1 MTPISLY
8 RLNRIKLYVFLGAL
22 LSIMLLLVLV
32 ETVFVSFILAIALS
46 YALSPAVNYLEREG
60 MSRPKGTALIFAMV
74 SMLLF
79 TFGWLSFPFLTQQI
93 ELLPAKL
100 NQSTMVM
107 EGFISRIQTKWLQE
121 LSIKLIHEG
130 HLHLQTYWVSIPAV
144 VQNMI
149 TVFVLTPFMA
159 YFLVQDGR
167 KVLHSLLSLVPNSLF
182 EVTLKLHHQIN
193 HQIGDFVR
201 ARLLE
206 SFFVS
211 FLVGLGLTLLDV
223 PFAVALA
230 VFAGITNLIPYVG
243 PLIGVIP
250 ALVVGFGAENP
261 QTTVLAILSVYGVA
275 QLLDILFI
283 IPLVV
288 AKIVD
293 LHPVSVLIAIIVG
306 AQFFGVLGM
315 LVAIPVASA
324 IKVTTVTVYR
334 HVTEI
339 GAEG

>member
-1 MTPISLY
+1 MTPVSLY
-8 RLNRIKLYVFLGAL
+8 RMNRIKLYVFLSAL
-22 LSIMLLLVLV
+22 LSIGLLLIFVQ
-32 ETVFVSFILAIALS
+32 TVFVSFILAIALS
-46 YALSPAVNYLEREG
+46 YALSPTVNYLEREG
-60 MSRPKGTALIFAMV
+60 LSRSKGTALVFAVV
-74 SMLLF
+74 SLILF
-79 TFGWLSFPFLTQQI
+79 VLGWLSFPFLTQQI
-93 ELLPAKL
+93 EQLPGKL
-100 NQSTMVM
+100 HQSIMVL

-130 HLHLQTYWVSIPAV
+130 HLHLQSYWISVPTII
-144 VQNMI
+144 QNMV

-182 EVTLKLHHQIN
+182 EVTLKLQHQIN

-206 SFFVS
+206 SFFIS
-211 FLVGLGLTLLDV
+211 FLVGLGLSLLEV
-223 PFAVALA
+223 PFASALA

-243 PLIGVIP
+243 PIIGVIP

-293 LHPVSVLIAIIVG
+293 LHPVSVLVAIIVG

-315 LVAIPVASA
+315 LIAIPVASA
-324 IKVTTVTVYR
+324 IKVTTQTIYR

-339 GAEG
+339 GAGG

>member
-1 MTPISLY
+1 MTPVSLY
-8 RLNRIKLYVFLGAL
+8 RLNRIKLYVFLSAL
-22 LSIMLLLVLV
+22 LSIGLLLVFV
-32 ETVFVSFILAIALS
+32 QTVFVSFILAIALS
-46 YALSPAVNYLEREG
+46 YALSPMVNYLEREG
-60 MSRPKGTALIFAMV
+60 LSRDKGTALVFAIVAMMV
-74 SMLLF
+74 F
-79 TFGWLSFPFLTQQI
+79 NVGWLSFPFLTHQI
-93 ELLPAKL
+93 EDLPSKL
-100 NQSTMVM
+100 NQSSLVM

-121 LSIKLIHEG
+121 VCIKLVHEG
-130 HLHLQTYWVSIPAV
+130 HLYLQSFWTTLPGLAQSFT
-144 VQNMI
+144 
-149 TVFVLTPFMA
+149 TVMFLTPFMA

-182 EVTLKLHHQIN
+182 EVTLKLQHQIN

-206 SFFVS
+206 SFFIS

-223 PFAVALA
+223 PFAFALA
-230 VFAGITNLIPYVG
+230 AFAGITNLIPYIGPVVG
-243 PLIGVIP
+243 VVP
-250 ALVVGFGAENP
+250 ALIVGFGSENP

-293 LHPVSVLIAIIVG
+293 LHPVSVLISIIVG

-315 LVAIPVASA
+315 LIAIPVASA
-324 IKVTTVTVYR
+324 IKVTTLTVYR
-334 HVTEI
+334 HVTEVS
-339 GAEG
+339 GS